1 MVLEGVAMQVHRY
14 APPFIGLVLL
24 AVAGLV
30 AWLVLRPAS
39 GPLPSPAV
47 PAAAVPAPAPAEQAS
62 APAEHPISEVAARV
76 AAASDA
82 APNDPAGLPEALERL
97 LGRQAVLGMLQVQD
111 FPRRLVATVDN
122 LGREAAPAQA
132 WPVNPTAGRFLVREE
147 AGRLVIDADNGLRY
161 APFVQLIESVDLRDA
176 VALYLRSYPELQQ
189 AYESIGFP
197 GRHFNT
203 RLVEVVDLLLATPL
217 PAGPIEVV
225 LPAIRGPH
233 QPPRPWVLYEFAD
246 PSLRGLSAGQQWL
259 LRMGPVNQRRLQAR
273 LAEFR
278 TLIARPQAGQHRP

>member
-1 MVLEGVAMQVHRY
+1 MQVHRY

-24 AVAGLV
+24 AAAGLI
-30 AWLVLRPAS
+30 AWLMLRPAP
-39 GPLPSPAV
+39 GPTPSPAAPVAAV
-47 PAAAVPAPAPAEQAS
+47 PAPAPAPAEQAS

-161 APFVQLIESVDLRDA
+161 APFVQLVESVDMRDA
-176 VALYLRSYPELQQ
+176 VALYLRWYPELQQ

-217 PAGPIEVV
+217 PAGPVEVV

-278 TLIARPQAGQHRP
+278 TLIARPQAAQHRP